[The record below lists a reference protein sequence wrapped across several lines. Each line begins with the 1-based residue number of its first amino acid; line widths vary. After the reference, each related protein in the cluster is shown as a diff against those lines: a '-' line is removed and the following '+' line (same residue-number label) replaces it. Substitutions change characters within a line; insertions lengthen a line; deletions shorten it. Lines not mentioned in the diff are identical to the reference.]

1 MKYQLVIQDLS
12 IPVPGVPSWSIPL
25 CSNHNVYFG
34 CLGHIAEEDIK
45 TNRIDSQF
53 YNGEDT
59 AIVLDIDIDAKV
71 VRHTCLARKKETTV
85 QSTVALGIGDDI
97 VDAGAKFTVGQTT
110 YIAITESVKETVN
123 TPVVSL
129 RDSVYAGVD
138 FDRRALCSAHAD
150 FDFEGNDFD
159 EGSVWYQP

>member
-12 IPVPGVPSWSIPL
+12 IPVPGVPPWSIPL

-45 TNRIDSQF
+45 TNRIDSPF

-71 VRHTCLARKKETTV
+71 EKHTCWARQRETTV
-85 QSTVALGIGDDI
+85 GLTVTLKRYCYCGG
-97 VDAGAKFTVGQTT
+97 
-110 YIAITESVKETVN
+110 
-123 TPVVSL
+123 
-129 RDSVYAGVD
+129 R
-138 FDRRALCSAHAD
+138 
-150 FDFEGNDFD
+150 
-159 EGSVWYQP
+159 W